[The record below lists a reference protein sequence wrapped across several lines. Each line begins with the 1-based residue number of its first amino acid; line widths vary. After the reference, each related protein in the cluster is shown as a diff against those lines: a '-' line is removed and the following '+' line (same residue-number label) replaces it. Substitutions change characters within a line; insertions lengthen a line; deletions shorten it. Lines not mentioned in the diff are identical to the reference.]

1 MNLNSAVVLAGGQ
14 GERLK
19 PLTENL
25 PKGMIEICGKPLLQW
40 IIEWLRDNK
49 IKQIILG
56 VAYMKEN
63 IINYFGDGSNFNVDI
78 KYSVHTVE
86 GGTVEGFRLAINRHI
101 DQNAFFAMNGD
112 QITDLNLNDLAGFHI
127 KHNSVA
133 TMAVTN
139 PHCPYGHVQI
149 NEKQEAVDFV
159 EKPFCPHALCNAG
172 IYVFNREILHYLPE
186 RGDVEKTTFSSLAKI
201 HQLKVYPFNG
211 FFITVNTHKDLI
223 EAEEVLRGKQ
233 R

>member
-25 PKGMIEICGKPLLQW
+25 PKGMIEICSKPLLQW

-49 IKQIILG
+49 IKQIVLG
-56 VAYMKEN
+56 VAYMKEK
-63 IINYFGDGSNFNVDI
+63 IIDYFGDGSNFNVGI
-78 KYSVHTVE
+78 KYSIHTVK

-112 QITDLNLNDLAGFHI
+112 QITDLNLNDLANFHI
-127 KHNSVA
+127 KHNSLA

-139 PHCPYGHVQI
+139 PKCPYGHVQI
-149 NEKQEAVDFV
+149 NEKQEAVDFL
-159 EKPFCPHALCNAG
+159 EKPLCPHALCNAG
-172 IYVFNREILHYLPE
+172 IYVFNREILPYLPK
-186 RGDVEKTTFSSLAKI
+186 RGGIEQTTFSSLAKI

-211 FFITVNTHKDLI
+211 FFITVNTYKDLI
-223 EAEEVLRGKQ
+223 EAEEVLRRK
-233 R
+233 